1 MLDRG
6 KADVLGVRIAAV
18 DYEAA
23 VDQIV
28 RAARARQPMA
38 VSALAVHGVMTGVLD
53 AVHRYRLNHFDLLV
67 PDGQPV
73 RWALRWLHGI
83 GLPDRVYGPVLMRR
97 LCEHAAQERLP
108 IFLFGGTERQLAAL
122 SSSLTSQYP
131 GLLIAGTRPSKFRKI
146 SEAERTEVTRAIVE
160 SGAALTFVGLGCPR
174 QEVWVFEHRDRLDMP
189 LVAVGAAFSF
199 LAGWLKDAPHVMQNA
214 GLEWLFRLVQEP
226 VRLWKRYLI
235 LNPLYLGLLV
245 LQMTGLRPFDAR
257 VASPPTDE
265 IRYG

>member
-1 MLDRG
+1 
-6 KADVLGVRIAAV
+6 
-18 DYEAA
+18 
-23 VDQIV
+23 
-28 RAARARQPMA
+28 
-38 VSALAVHGVMTGVLD
+38 
-53 AVHRYRLNHFDLLV
+53 
-67 PDGQPV
+67 
-73 RWALRWLHGI
+73 
-83 GLPDRVYGPVLMRR
+83 
-97 LCEHAAQERLP
+97 
-108 IFLFGGTERQLAAL
+108 
-122 SSSLTSQYP
+122 
-131 GLLIAGTRPSKFRKI
+131 LLIAGTRPSKFRKI